1 MPTRFNPAPGWPPA
15 PAGWTPP
22 PGWQPDPAWPP
33 APPGWQLWVEE
44 PAAPASADSRWTF
57 GGGAAVVLGSLL
69 PWVSVRSSDLA
80 GLSIN
85 GGARGASAVFGLVL
99 IGLGAAI
106 LSRTARGAK
115 TQGYAITLLVLS
127 ILGALGYGLFAI
139 AGFAGF
145 SETDELGDTVRVT
158 FSPSVGLIMMFLG
171 CAAVVF
177 GAIRALAHKNQRP
190 RG

>member
-1 MPTRFNPAPGWPPA
+1 
-15 PAGWTPP
+15 
-22 PGWQPDPAWPP
+22 
-33 APPGWQLWVEE
+33 
-44 PAAPASADSRWTF
+44 
-57 GGGAAVVLGSLL
+57 VLGSLL